1 MKLLDF
7 RRTDLR
13 WRFCVSFGVGR
24 GFWREVE
31 VRFGKHLWRSR
42 WILKE
47 GVRVMV
53 VVVEA
58 LGWWCHEEFEKGE
71 AVTGFDRP

>member
-1 MKLLDF
+1 MM
-7 RRTDLR
+7 
-13 WRFCVSFGVGR
+13 VV
-24 GFWREVE
+24 V
-31 VRFGKHLWRSR
+31 
-42 WILKE
+42 
-47 GVRVMV
+47 V